1 MTNERVPS
9 VMTYFR
15 PKRLNDNTKLYLKI
29 VKIKIYILFKNFTSI
44 EIVNFKLY
52 SFKNEIFN
60 FLRY

>member
-15 PKRLNDNTKLYLKI
+15 PKRLNDNINLYLKI